1 MSSLEVR
8 AATANDLSAVIALE
22 RAVSEAPHWA
32 ERDYND
38 VLRGTGV
45 RRGLFVVDGEDTLDG
60 FAVGKVIGAGLAELE
75 SVAVR
80 PGARRRGVGRALCD
94 AVAAWCLEQG
104 ATMLELEV
112 RAGSVGAAALYEDL
126 GFVRVGLRRAY
137 YRGPVEDAVLMRLRL
152 A

>member
-38 VLRGTGV
+38 VLSGTGV

-104 ATMLELEV
+104 ATTLELEV
-112 RAGSVGAAALYEDL
+112 RAGSVEAAALYEDL